1 MGWRFVGGFDSFP
14 MKRQWSYRLVIVLPY
29 LKARGTEKQA
39 LMLARGLT
47 ALGWDISLVV
57 VMGYG
62 ESWLYEAFEKSGVKV
77 INLGPPWYR
86 KRKGVSWLRLP
97 YLVRYLMFLQ
107 PDVVMSRALLANR
120 LVGFASMIARVPFL
134 ATYSGGIA
142 EPEDTAVPRS
152 SLSSWFGRVH
162 EVIWRIWQGWPAK
175 LVTVSGKSADHLY
188 RRYPC
193 SLRWVMPIPNGVVC
207 LPLQDVSL
215 QEKRAMDLNC
225 VRIIFVGSI
234 ELDRKGLDVLID
246 AIEILSNESMP
257 LFRLAIVGD
266 GPDIS
271 PLRDLVVSK
280 GLGSIVEFL
289 GESNSPLDIMR
300 KSDLL
305 VLPSRR
311 EGLPNVMLEAMSCG
325 VCVIASSCPVGPSE
339 VIVHRENGWLVPV
352 GDALALAKGM
362 RILISSPVLR
372 AQLAQ
377 AGFAYVST
385 QCSAEVMTQR
395 YDSVLRSLI
404 GSAGFVA
411 K

>member
-1 MGWRFVGGFDSFP
+1 
-14 MKRQWSYRLVIVLPY
+14 
-29 LKARGTEKQA
+29 
-39 LMLARGLT
+39 
-47 ALGWDISLVV
+47 
-57 VMGYG
+57 
-62 ESWLYEAFEKSGVKV
+62 
-77 INLGPPWYR
+77 
-86 KRKGVSWLRLP
+86 
-97 YLVRYLMFLQ
+97 
-107 PDVVMSRALLANR
+107 
-120 LVGFASMIARVPFL
+120 
-134 ATYSGGIA
+134 
-142 EPEDTAVPRS
+142 
-152 SLSSWFGRVH
+152 
-162 EVIWRIWQGWPAK
+162 
-175 LVTVSGKSADHLY
+175 
-188 RRYPC
+188 
-193 SLRWVMPIPNGVVC
+193 MPIPNGVVC

-266 GPDIS
+266 GPDIYL
-271 PLRDLVVSK
+271 LRDLVVSK